1 MARATGNGRRKKDL
15 MVCAHVLLRSLSLS
29 WLTRCTSCFY
39 VLCPSVLRIVHQV
52 LFDSSRGLFVAWSN
66 RELILDLDSLG
77 MPVVMQALV
86 FSSFCHG
93 SSGSTPLESHAFV
106 SNLSL
111 DSLSR

>member
-1 MARATGNGRRKKDL
+1 MSSGSLA
-15 MVCAHVLLRSLSLS
+15 LLL
-29 WLTRCTSCFY
+29 
-39 VLCPSVLRIVHQV
+39 V
-52 LFDSSRGLFVAWSN
+52 DSSRGLFVAWSN